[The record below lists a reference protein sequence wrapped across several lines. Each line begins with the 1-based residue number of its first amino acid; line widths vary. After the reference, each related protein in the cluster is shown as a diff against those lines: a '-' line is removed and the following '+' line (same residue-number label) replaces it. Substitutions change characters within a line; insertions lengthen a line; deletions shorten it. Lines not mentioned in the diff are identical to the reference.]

1 MFRLGFSK
9 FTFSIIILFIC
20 STNPAFAQHGGG
32 GHGGGG
38 SHGGGGGFHGG
49 GGGMRGGGSGMSA
62 APRSSGGYA
71 GGARS
76 APPSGAGSYRSSAGP
91 SGNSYRTYASPGNGN
106 RSVAGASPAPRATA
120 DGRWHSFGGGTGN
133 VAPGT
138 ESRAS
143 AGNSGGG
150 WQTFGGSRSTGAG
163 QSARSFSGQGNQ
175 VWENAPQARNVV
187 PASRALSNIQG
198 SVHNSVAG
206 NSRLGSNALL
216 SANSGL
222 ARSGLGSG
230 TAFRTGLGRSTAVV
244 PFRSTGRFG
253 PPFRG
258 FRGGC
263 WNCRF
268 GFGWGPGW
276 GFGWPWLGFWNW
288 GLAWNDPWWG
298 WPGYGYY
305 GYPAGY
311 GLYGYDNT
319 YDNGPS
325 SYDSAPPENYPDNDQ
340 GTPSVQN
347 SPDTSGAQKLNVPV
361 LLYMKDG
368 SVYSVSRYW
377 VASDKLHFVLLG
389 GVENSV
395 DMDQFDLQRT
405 IDVNAKSGVTFSLDP
420 DPNASQPAPTTT
432 PSPAPRIN
440 LASPPQMHS

>member
-1 MFRLGFSK
+1 MFRPGFSK
-9 FTFSIIILFIC
+9 FTFSLAILFVYATI
-20 STNPAFAQHGGG
+20 PAFAQHGGG

-38 SHGGGGGFHGG
+38 SHGGGGAFHGG
-49 GGGMRGGGSGMSA
+49 GGGMRGGGSGMAS
-62 APRSSGGYA
+62 APRSGGGYA

-76 APPSGAGSYRSSAGP
+76 APPPSGAGSYRSSPGP
-91 SGNSYRTYASPGNGN
+91 SGNSYRSYASPPAGN
-106 RSVAGASPAPRATA
+106 RGGASSSSAPRATA
-120 DGRWHSFGGGTGN
+120 DGQWHSFGG
-133 VAPGT
+133 
-138 ESRAS
+138 SRP
-143 AGNSGGG
+143 AGGV
-150 WQTFGGSRSTGAG
+150 T
-163 QSARSFSGQGNQ
+163 RSFSGEGNQ
-175 VWENAPQARNVV
+175 VWENAPQAHNVV

-198 SVHNSVAG
+198 PVHNSVAG
-206 NSRLGSNALL
+206 NSSLRTSAVL

-230 TAFRTGLGRSTAVV
+230 TAFRTGFGRSTAVV
-244 PFRSTGRFG
+244 PFRGTGRFG

-258 FRGGC
+258 FPGGC

-268 GFGWGPGW
+268 GFGGWPGW
-276 GFGWPWLGFWNW
+276 GFGYGWPWLGFWGG
-288 GLAWNDPWWG
+288 GLYWNNPWWG

-311 GLYGYDNT
+311 GLYGYDDT
-319 YDNGPS
+319 YNNGPS
-325 SYDSAPPENYPDNDQ
+325 GYDNSAPPENYPANDQ
-340 GTPSVQN
+340 GATTLQN

-377 VASDKLHFVLLG
+377 VANGKLHFVLIS

-405 IDVNAKSGVTFSLDP
+405 IDVNAKSGVTFTLDP

-432 PSPAPRIN
+432 PPPAPRMN
-440 LASPPQMHS
+440 LASPPQIHS